1 MTGLLFLQH
10 GTGKLFG
17 FPVTTMQEHGTML
30 YLTGLMELIGG
41 ALITIGFLTR
51 PVAFILSG
59 YMAFAYFLAHAP
71 RSFFP
76 LINMG
81 EPAVLYSF
89 VFPLSRR
96 GGPRAVGDRQGLT
109 RPTRASNLRC
119 LACPLKSMFFIII
132 L

>member
-10 GTGKLFG
+10 GTGKILG
-17 FPVTTMQEHGTML
+17 FPAITMHEQGAML
-30 YLTGLMELIGG
+30 YFTGLMELIGG

-71 RSFFP
+71 RGFFP

-81 EPAVLYSF
+81 ELAVLYSF
-89 VFPLSRR
+89 VFLYFAAA
-96 GGPRAVGDRQGLT
+96 GAGPWAVDRD
-109 RPTRASNLRC
+109 
-119 LACPLKSMFFIII
+119 
-132 L
+132 